1 MSTLTAHTR
10 ASAAAEFRTQAAA
23 ARRIGRLR
31 RAEFYNYLAAILTC
45 CAEPATR
52 IAANAPFYLDG
63 DPTAVDNAMQVLA
76 AIR

>member
-1 MSTLTAHTR
+1 MTTLTAHTR
-10 ASAAAEFRTQAAA
+10 ASAAAEFRIQAAA

-45 CAEPATR
+45 CTEPATR

-63 DPTAVDNAMQVLA
+63 DQGAVDTALQVLT